1 MLTLPAMIQLF
12 SLGFLEIGVLVL
24 AVLFLFGGN
33 KMKGIAR
40 EIIQGYGKVRDVK
53 SSVEQEFTNVLKS
66 TIIEEDK
73 SDENAD
79 IN

>member
-1 MLTLPAMIQLF
+1 MIQLF

>member
-33 KMKGIAR
+33 KVKGIAR

-66 TIIEEDK
+66 TIIKEDK
-73 SDENAD
+73 SDENAY